1 MHQSLR
7 LDYFHIGDVLQKSK
21 LLPDKC
27 VRCVI
32 TSPPYYGLRD
42 YLTATWLGG
51 DSNCDHLRI
60 SKDKSVQTALAKSTL
75 SGGKKNQE
83 VAYADKRHS
92 KGVCKKCGAVR
103 IDQQIGLELSPELYI
118 EKLVAV
124 FRECWRILT
133 DDGTLWINIA
143 DSYWGGK
150 GQSGDARPDI
160 QAERLKNGESISKVA
175 QSIGEKGKTS
185 PLQGKHSTIKPR
197 DLIGIPWML
206 AFALRND
213 GWYLRSEIIVAKT
226 NPMPESVTNRP
237 TKSHEYIFLLTK
249 HEKYYYDYVAI
260 LTTAKNPEDN
270 VRRIM
275 QQKENN
281 KSNPDDMKNGLRPRN
296 SGNLERK
303 DRPGAPE
310 DNGKHQMGSVPWK
323 GTTANKRSVW
333 TVSTKPFK
341 GAHFATFS
349 EDLIIDCLKAG
360 TSDHGRCSKCG
371 RPWIRIVEKE
381 LKPTAKASY
390 NTYRDDRDDLAD
402 DNDQGSNRVKDG
414 HMPGYYNDYTTTG
427 WKPTCHCKD
436 AAVIPDVVL
445 DPFSGAGTT
454 ALVAKK
460 LHRNFIGIELNEM
473 YVKKISIPRLKSELG
488 FFYTPQTDF
497 E

>member
-7 LDYFHIGDVLQKSK
+7 LDYFHIGDVLQKLK

-27 VRCVI
+27 VRCI
-32 TSPPYYGLRD
+32 CTSPPYLGLRD
-42 YLTATWLGG
+42 YLTATWQGG
-51 DSNCDHLRI
+51 DSNCDH
-60 SKDKSVQTALAKSTL
+60 SKSKNLAKDL
-75 SGGKKNQE
+75 SGCKPGQE
-83 VAYADKRHS
+83 NGYAAKRTERD
-92 KGVCKKCGAVR
+92 VCKKCGAIR
-103 IDQQIGLELSPELYI
+103 IDAQIGLEKTPELYI

-124 FRECWRILT
+124 FRECRRVLT
-133 DDGTLWINIA
+133 DDGTLWLNIG

-175 QSIGEKGKTS
+175 QNIGEKGKTS

-213 GWYLRSEIIVAKT
+213 GWYLRSDIIWNKPS
-226 NPMPESVTNRP
+226 PMPESVRNRP

-249 HEKYYYDYVAI
+249 SSKYYYDDIAI
-260 LTTAKNPEDN
+260 RQPLAESVLKDKRLYDENYTTG
-270 VRRIM
+270 R
-275 QQKENN
+275 
-281 KSNPDDMKNGLRPRN
+281 PDRNYPGQSSHGAGLLKRK
-296 SGNLERK
+296 SGNIERK

-310 DNGKHQMGSVPWK
+310 DNGKHQMGSVPWE
-323 GTTANKRSVW
+323 GMTANKKTVW
-333 TVSTKPFK
+333 TVSTKPFT
-341 GAHFATFS
+341 GSHFAVFP
-349 EDLIIDCLKAG
+349 EDLIVDPIKAG
-360 TSDHGRCSKCG
+360 TSDHGQCSKCG
-371 RPWIRIVEKE
+371 KPWIRIVEKE

-390 NTYRDDRDDLAD
+390 NTQRDHLDDLAD

-436 AAVIPDVVL
+436 AVVIPDVVL